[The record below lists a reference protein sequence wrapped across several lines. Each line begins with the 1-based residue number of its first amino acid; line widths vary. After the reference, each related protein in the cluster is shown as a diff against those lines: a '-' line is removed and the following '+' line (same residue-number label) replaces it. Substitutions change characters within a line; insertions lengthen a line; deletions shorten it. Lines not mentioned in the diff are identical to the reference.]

1 MAWDYLRIR
10 RRMTSSGL
18 EWDYYEFQP
27 AAPGTVSVLLPANP
41 INAQWS
47 ANAISDWSMSNHV
60 TPTPEIVQD
69 PVATVKSMKEDKTKR
84 KQRRKARKDP
94 RRSEREEVSTLL
106 CVPTWCRAC
115 LQHVCLR
122 PWGLPPKVGVSRPH
136 ARLGLL
142 PRAWLWNTQCFSLH
156 RRWKYK
162 YFRQRFRP

>member
-10 RRMTSSGL
+10 GRMTSSGL

-27 AAPGTVSVLLPANP
+27 AVSVLLPANP

-115 LQHVCLR
+115 FQHVCLR
-122 PWGLPPKVGVSRPH
+122 PWGLPPKVGVSR

-162 YFRQRFRP
+162 YFRQRFTP